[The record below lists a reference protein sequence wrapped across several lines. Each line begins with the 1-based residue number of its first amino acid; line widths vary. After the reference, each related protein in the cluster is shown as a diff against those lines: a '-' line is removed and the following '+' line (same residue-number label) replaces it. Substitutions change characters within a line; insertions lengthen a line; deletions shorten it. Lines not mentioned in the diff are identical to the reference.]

1 MTKTNLEKSMEQ
13 LLNLPSETT
22 SIKDKVV
29 TQKQE
34 QQILPPEQE
43 DRAETDYQYARDNL
57 KVIIENGNMA
67 LQELT
72 SIASTSESPRAFE
85 VVAQM
90 VKNLA
95 DVNKDLLEI
104 QKKLKV
110 LKDGEQKDPKNVTN
124 ALFVGS
130 TAELQ
135 KIIKGE
141 K

>member
-1 MTKTNLEKSMEQ
+1 
-13 LLNLPSETT
+13 
-22 SIKDKVV
+22 
-29 TQKQE
+29 
-34 QQILPPEQE
+34 
-43 DRAETDYQYARDNL
+43 
-57 KVIIENGNMA
+57 MA